1 MGFFAALIETISE
14 NMEAYNADMQEMAK
28 AKETYNRLAKKYGKP
43 IIKEPTVTVSSS
55 NTATKKE
62 AHRVPE
68 PVSFDGYLDAHN
80 FLKAG
85 GYVYQS
91 IDVWKKGSVV
101 ARGRRVSSNNSYVVT
116 FHEL

>member
-1 MGFFAALIETISE
+1 MGFFTSLMETIGESL
-14 NMEAYNADMQEMAK
+14 EAYNADMAEMEK
-28 AKETYNRLAKKYGKP
+28 AKESYNRLAKKYGKP
-43 IIKEPTVTVSSS
+43 VITGAPVASST
-55 NTATKKE
+55 TATKKE
-62 AHRVPE
+62 AHRVVPE

-91 IDVWKKGSVV
+91 IDIWKKGGVI
-101 ARGRRVSSNNSYVVT
+101 ARGRRVSSSSYVVT